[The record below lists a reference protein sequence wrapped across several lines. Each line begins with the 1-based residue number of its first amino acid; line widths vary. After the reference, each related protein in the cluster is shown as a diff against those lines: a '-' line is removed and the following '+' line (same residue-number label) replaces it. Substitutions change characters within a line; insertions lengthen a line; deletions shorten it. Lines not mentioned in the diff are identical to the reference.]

1 MQDFYDSSDEEQDQC
16 YIQPNKQELLK
27 FKIQQKHSNQ
37 EDPEYITEPLNR
49 QNYEERK
56 ISKSKSSCG
65 NQSLNSNSKSWFLLN
80 LQNIESKENK
90 NKIPQTKV
98 PESVIDIFPEEKV
111 VKISPTNKAEQNAG
125 ENDSIFHIE
134 QPSLDSI
141 PSDNMH
147 KFSSLKN
154 YEQSNKSLQQQ
165 NLNEF
170 EANPIEFDS
179 HPYKKFTEEKK
190 VCNASDTIIDES
202 LINPNIKNIRS
213 KASHNFEEIDEWGKL
228 QAFQQ
233 QNPKNKEVKKTM
245 LSIEKSNTLN
255 PRDLLKIK
263 AEHHN
268 TDQKGESEY
277 DPEAEEQKY
286 STGQNVNKNASY
298 KHSEVEDERRIE
310 DPYSCGIRQL
320 KSSTAYKENDE
331 EVKSSKSIK
340 AIKLQHSFDELLNQ
354 KLNNSFTPE
363 FDEFGGYS
371 YDILQKVNFLDRE
384 EYEFDITDL
393 YKFKHQIAKDS
404 PIVQN
409 RKIQD
414 SHENMQIKNKEEK
427 VEKKEESN
435 KLVESLRSYKESQQ
449 SDEDENI
456 ENDEEKH
463 GTPSQSKMNKTK
475 AINASVREEIKEM
488 NKINENIQEQRD
500 DGYLDWQKLNESKQS
515 SEILKPYL
523 EEEPLDKSQ
532 IDQILDSFN
541 PEYESIQSRSKIQSK
556 NQLKSDEDKEEFE
569 SIKNE
574 R

>member
-141 PSDNMH
+141 PSDQMH

-190 VCNASDTIIDES
+190 VCDASDTIIDES

-404 PIVQN
+404 PIDQN

-414 SHENMQIKNKEEK
+414 SHENMQIKNREEK